1 MAILRFAPPILILA
15 CSACAGKS
23 VSTAPLPS
31 DPVTAV
37 QQFLAGVK
45 ANNLAAMGDVWGS
58 DRGPANS
65 WMEAS
70 MLHQRLAVM
79 QRVLAFQTYSIG
91 QDGVQAGRSNDERI
105 VHVQLSRNGCTP
117 VVPFTTRR
125 YRDGWIV
132 SAIDLDAAGNP
143 QRSCGS

>member
-1 MAILRFAPPILILA
+1 MAIMRFAKPAFILA

-45 ANNLAAMGDVWGS
+45 ANDLAAMGDAWGS
-58 DRGPANS
+58 DRGPAS
-65 WMEAS
+65 GWMDANQ
-70 MLHQRLAVM
+70 LHQRLAVM
-79 QRVLAFQTYSIG
+79 QRVLAFETYSIG
-91 QDGVQAGRSNDERI
+91 QDGVQAGRSDSERI
-105 VHVQLSRNGCTP
+105 VRVQLSRNGCAP

-125 YRDGWIV
+125 YRDGWLV

>member
-1 MAILRFAPPILILA
+1 MLIKRFATPILILA

-23 VSTAPLPS
+23 PSVTPLPS

-45 ANNLAAMGDVWGS
+45 ANDLGAMGDVWGS
-58 DRGPANS
+58 DRGPANA
-65 WMEAS
+65 WMEPN

-79 QRVLAFQTYSIG
+79 QRVLTYETYAIG
-91 QDGVQAGRSNDERI
+91 PEGVRPGDTANLRI
-105 VHVQLSRNGCTP
+105 VRVQLARNGCKP
-117 VVPFTTRR
+117 VVPFTVRR
-125 YRDGWIV
+125 YGDGWLV

-143 QRSCGS
+143 ERSCGS